1 MASVTDDEIAWLIE
15 LLEKEGLA
23 EIEVE
28 HLEEG
33 WRVRVSRSVTAAV
46 AVPVAATE
54 IEAASE
60 ALPEDVV
67 PVVAPMAGIFYRAP
81 SPEAEPYVQEGDHV
95 ERGQV
100 VGLIEAMKIFNE
112 VESPVT
118 GTIIRILVDNEQPV
132 QANQRLLLVRIEDGT

>member
-1 MASVTDDEIAWLIE
+1 MPGITDDEIAWLIE
-15 LLEKEGLA
+15 LLEKEGLL

-33 WRVRVSRSVTAAV
+33 WRVRVSRTVV
-46 AVPVAATE
+46 APVALPVATDAE
-54 IEAASE
+54 PVPE
-60 ALPEDVV
+60 ALPDDVV

-81 SPEAEPYVQEGDHV
+81 SPDAEPYVQEGDHV

-132 QANQRLLLVRIEDGT
+132 QANQRLLLVRIEEGT